1 MKVLPPKFVIA
12 DQATWPVSAS
22 KRTESESKRVRF
34 VIRDSVRMKPEVSTV
49 YCDFCI

>member
-22 KRTESESKRVRF
+22 KRTESESKRCAF
-34 VIRDSVRMKPEVSTV
+34 RDSR
-49 YCDFCI
+49 FCKNEARGVNGLL